1 MRTRLFLLFAFA
13 AVTVLTNAASA
24 GNIAHGVEVVVI
36 DPGHGGNDPGAHYG
50 GTSEKD
56 LTLKVAL
63 KLGKMIE
70 EGMPGVKVV
79 YTRKTDKA
87 LGPDKAKDL
96 QARADIANKAGG
108 DLFISIHVN
117 AAKSTAARGVETL
130 IMGESPKEQRYNENA
145 LFENNREDLIDMS
158 DERTAA
164 IVRAYIQNLQFT
176 YGEYSMAIA
185 RCIQNNY
192 LKAGRHSRGIKPQLL
207 RVLYATDM
215 PGVLT
220 EIGFMSNAQEMA
232 YMKSEKGQDEIARS
246 IYEGVRDYSA
256 YVLETR
262 RAEEEAAAAPKPGK
276 EPETQVVIG
285 KEPVRP
291 AEQDKASDAPAA
303 KTVTPEKGEPEKA
316 AGKSGAQKP
325 EPRKPAKA
333 GDAPKQAARP
343 LRYTVQVLASPQTV
357 PASSERFKSYRGKV
371 KQYTADGKYR
381 YKYCVGEYETRAAAQ
396 KQLAAVRKVFP
407 DAFVVSCRGT
417 RIVK

>member
-207 RVLYATDM
+207 RVLYATVM

-220 EIGFMSNAQEMA
+220 EI
-232 YMKSEKGQDEIARS
+232 
-246 IYEGVRDYSA
+246 
-256 YVLETR
+256 
-262 RAEEEAAAAPKPGK
+262 
-276 EPETQVVIG
+276 
-285 KEPVRP
+285 
-291 AEQDKASDAPAA
+291 
-303 KTVTPEKGEPEKA
+303 
-316 AGKSGAQKP
+316 
-325 EPRKPAKA
+325 
-333 GDAPKQAARP
+333 
-343 LRYTVQVLASPQTV
+343 
-357 PASSERFKSYRGKV
+357 
-371 KQYTADGKYR
+371 
-381 YKYCVGEYETRAAAQ
+381 
-396 KQLAAVRKVFP
+396 
-407 DAFVVSCRGT
+407 
-417 RIVK
+417 